1 MQFNNKFP
9 EDKYMVVN
17 KNLLPLYF
25 LNGTDLTDK
34 IRDFCGTYP
43 VMKVA
48 EFNAQ
53 SEMEDAVLTT
63 MKGNLFQIIFFFNM
77 YPSKV
82 SIKLKLWKCSR
93 KENNIKNFK

>member
-1 MQFNNKFP
+1 MKYYYVMQFNNKFP

-17 KNLLPLYF
+17 KKLLPLYY

-48 EFNAQ
+48 EFNVQ
-53 SEMEDAVLTT
+53 SEMEDAVLTA
-63 MKGNLFQIIFFFNM
+63 MKGNLSSF
-77 YPSKV
+77 Y
-82 SIKLKLWKCSR
+82 
-93 KENNIKNFK
+93 FK